1 MKKLMITKHLI
12 RCAGKKAEELKGT
25 TGILIDGERI
35 KKIAPVEE
43 FTDEL
48 RDPLVEK
55 LDTGEQFVL
64 PGLIDGHLHLSFSA
78 SMQPVTELLKDSH
91 SEILMREIHAAQ
103 TALRSGITTVRDCGA
118 KGMSILE
125 LRDFIRRGE
134 MQGPDIITAGMPV
147 TVTGGHCNF
156 CGLEA
161 DCKVEVVKEVR
172 SLLKEGVDYI
182 KVMVSGGNMTPGSNS
197 MIDQYDQETL
207 TAIVKEAHE
216 RGKKVAGHVH
226 SVNGIKYAIRA
237 GFDILEH
244 CSFKCEDGEDY
255 RPELAEEMR
264 ARGIAVNPAMGKAY
278 ILPAELAAPQPDKI
292 AMWADFQQSRFSTTG
307 KMYRAGVPIFA
318 GTDAGCK
325 NTRFDELYLTL
336 DMLEKKVGMT
346 REDVLLSA
354 TSLAAEVLGIDGW
367 AGSVE
372 EGKQADLI
380 VVGKNPLESLLN
392 LKEITMVLKRGER
405 VAR

>member
-1 MKKLMITKHLI
+1 MKLIITKHLI
-12 RCAGKKAEELKGT
+12 SCAGEKAEESKGT
-25 TGILIDGERI
+25 MGIVIDGQTI
-35 KKIAPVEE
+35 KKVAPIEDCAEE
-43 FTDEL
+43 L
-48 RDPLVEK
+48 ADPAAEK
-55 LDTGEQFVL
+55 MDMGEQYVL

-78 SMQPVTELLKDSH
+78 SMQPVTELLEDTH
-91 SEILMREIHAAQ
+91 SVILMREIQAAQ

-226 SVNGIKYAIRA
+226 SVKGIACAVRA

-244 CSFKCEDGEDY
+244 CSFKSEDGEDY
-255 RPELAEEMR
+255 RTELVDEMKE
-264 ARGIAVNPAMGKAY
+264 RGIAVNPAMGKAY
-278 ILPAELAAPQPDKI
+278 ILSAELAAPQPDKV
-292 AMWADFQQSRFSTTG
+292 AMWADFQQSRFSTTAR
-307 KMYRAGVPIFA
+307 MYRAGIPIFA

-325 NTRFDELYLTL
+325 NTKFHELYLTL
-336 DMLEKKVGMT
+336 NMLEKKVGMT
-346 REDVLLSA
+346 REDVLVSA
-354 TSLAAEVLGIDGW
+354 TSLAARVLGINGW

-372 EGKQADLI
+372 AGKQADI
-380 VVGKNPLESLLN
+380 IATAENPLESLLN
-392 LKEITMVLKRGER
+392 LKDITMVLKRGER

>member
-1 MKKLMITKHLI
+1 MKLMITRHLI
-12 RCAGKKAEELKGT
+12 SCSGKKAEELKEI
-25 TGILIDGERI
+25 TGILIDGDRI
-35 KKIAPVEE
+35 SKIAPIGE
-43 FTDEL
+43 FDDEMKN
-48 RDPLVEK
+48 PLVEK
-55 LDTGEQFVL
+55 LDTGEQYVL
-64 PGLIDGHLHLSFSA
+64 PGLIDGHVHLSFSA
-78 SMQPVTELLKDSH
+78 SMQPVTELLNDTH
-91 SEILMREIHAAQ
+91 SEILMREIQASQ
-103 TALRSGITTVRDCGA
+103 TLLRSGVTTIRDCGA

-134 MQGPDIITAGMPV
+134 MPGPDIITAGMPL

-161 DCKVEVVKEVR
+161 DCKVEVIREVR

-207 TAIVKEAHE
+207 EAIVKEAHE

-226 SVNGIKYAIRA
+226 SVNGILCAVKA

-255 RPELAEEMR
+255 RPELVEEMR
-264 ARGIAVNPAMGKAY
+264 ERGIAVNPAMGKAY

-307 KMYRAGVPIFA
+307 KMYRAGVPVFA

-325 NTRFDELYLTL
+325 NTKFDELYLTL
-336 DMLEKKVGMT
+336 DMLEKKVGMS
-346 REDVLLSA
+346 REDVLVSA
-354 TSLAAEVLGIDGW
+354 TSLAAEVLGIDDW
-367 AGSVE
+367 AGSIE
-372 EGKQADLI
+372 TGKQADLI
-380 VVGKNPLESLLN
+380 VVEKNPLESLLN
-392 LKEITMVLKRGER
+392 LKEIAMVLKRGER

>member
-1 MKKLMITKHLI
+1 MKLMITKHLI
-12 RCAGKKAEELKGT
+12 SCAGKKAEEMKGT
-25 TGILIDGERI
+25 VGILIDGERI
-35 KKIAPVEE
+35 QKIAPLEE
-43 FTDEL
+43 YTDEL
-48 RDPLVEK
+48 NNPMVEK

-207 TAIVKEAHE
+207 TAIVNE
-216 RGKKVAGHVH
+216 
-226 SVNGIKYAIRA
+226 
-237 GFDILEH
+237 
-244 CSFKCEDGEDY
+244 
-255 RPELAEEMR
+255 
-264 ARGIAVNPAMGKAY
+264 
-278 ILPAELAAPQPDKI
+278 
-292 AMWADFQQSRFSTTG
+292 
-307 KMYRAGVPIFA
+307 
-318 GTDAGCK
+318 
-325 NTRFDELYLTL
+325 
-336 DMLEKKVGMT
+336 
-346 REDVLLSA
+346 
-354 TSLAAEVLGIDGW
+354 
-367 AGSVE
+367 
-372 EGKQADLI
+372 
-380 VVGKNPLESLLN
+380 
-392 LKEITMVLKRGER
+392 
-405 VAR
+405 

>member
-1 MKKLMITKHLI
+1 MKLIITKHLI
-12 RCAGKKAEELKGT
+12 SCAGEKAEESKGT
-25 TGILIDGERI
+25 MGIVIDGQTI
-35 KKIAPVEE
+35 KKVAPIEDCAEE
-43 FTDEL
+43 L
-48 RDPLVEK
+48 ADPAAEK
-55 LDTGEQFVL
+55 MDMGEQYVL

-78 SMQPVTELLKDSH
+78 SMQPVTELLEDTH
-91 SEILMREIHAAQ
+91 SVILMREIQAAQ

-226 SVNGIKYAIRA
+226 SVKGIACAVRA

-244 CSFKCEDGEDY
+244 CSFKSEDGEDY
-255 RPELAEEMR
+255 RTELVDEMKE
-264 ARGIAVNPAMGKAY
+264 RGIAVNPAMGKAY
-278 ILPAELAAPQPDKI
+278 ILSAELAAPQPDKV
-292 AMWADFQQSRFSTTG
+292 AMWADFQQSRFSTTAR
-307 KMYRAGVPIFA
+307 MYRAGIPIFA

-325 NTRFDELYLTL
+325 NTKFHELYLTL
-336 DMLEKKVGMT
+336 NMLEKKVGMT
-346 REDVLLSA
+346 REDVLVSA
-354 TSLAAEVLGIDGW
+354 TSLAARVLGIDGW

-372 EGKQADLI
+372 AGKQADI
-380 VVGKNPLESLLN
+380 IATAENPLESLLN
-392 LKEITMVLKRGER
+392 LKDITMVLKRGER